1 MRMMSKMTK
10 RAKDHSLTTRK
21 SAKFRYIVIL
31 SKGGPISHY
40 LIQERIKREQRMAN
54 KENFEYD
61 LDEYRNRLSKA
72 GKTFKKLLKKNGVME
87 SDESD
92 SDKDPYASSVSP
104 VPVQLPSVKLTFDI
118 GRVQRRRRES
128 RC

>member
-1 MRMMSKMTK
+1 M
-10 RAKDHSLTTRK
+10 TRK
-21 SAKFRYIVIL
+21 SAKSRYIL
-31 SKGGPISHY
+31 SSPSKGGTYIS
-40 LIQERIKREQRMAN
+40 LFIQERIKREQRMAN

-87 SDESD
+87 SDDSD

-104 VPVQLPSVKLTFDI
+104 VPVLPL
-118 GRVQRRRRES
+118 
-128 RC
+128 